1 MIGISITSI
10 SFVNYYNFLCAA
22 VALAGFVSTGYFWYF
37 RFFFLT
43 G

>member
-22 VALAGFVSTGYFWYF
+22 VAGFVSTGYFWYF
-37 RFFFLT
+37 RFIFLT